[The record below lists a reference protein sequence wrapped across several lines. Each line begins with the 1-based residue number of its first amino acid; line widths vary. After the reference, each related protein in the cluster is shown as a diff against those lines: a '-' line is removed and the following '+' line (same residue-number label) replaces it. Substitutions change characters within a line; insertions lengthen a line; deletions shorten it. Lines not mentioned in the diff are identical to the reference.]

1 MKGGV
6 LTSLSVGKEPPNT
19 ARNAES
25 PAESPERRERI
36 RQGDNVDD
44 EIQQLNR
51 KIKRVSG
58 LTMKRDA
65 TTSLSV
71 GEEPPDCGQK
81 CRIAGKITGAER
93 DKQGR
98 ELFRPNLAHKW
109 TLQHLI
115 PLNKR
120 ATCGRIGCA
129 RDVWP

>member
-1 MKGGV
+1 M
-6 LTSLSVGKEPPNT
+6 TSLSVGKELPNT
-19 ARNAES
+19 ARN
-25 PAESPERRERI
+25 AESPERRERI

-51 KIKRVSG
+51 KIKRVSR
-58 LTMKRDA
+58 LTMKMDA
-65 TTSLSV
+65 TTSIYV
-71 GEEPPDCGQK
+71 GEEPPDCDQK
-81 CRIAGKITGAER
+81 CRIAGRIA
-93 DKQGR
+93 GR
-98 ELFRPNLAHKW
+98 REISRGELFRPNLAHKW